1 MSNRDLENLNAA
13 ITLLL
18 QLTAAAGRVSTL
30 IAGARADGR
39 GLNSAELHALEEV
52 DDTARAGLV
61 AAIDAARA
69 GASS

>member
-1 MSNRDLENLNAA
+1 MSDLNNLNAA

-39 GLNSAELHALEEV
+39 DLTAEELAGLQAA
-52 DDTARAGLV
+52 DDVARAALA
-61 AAIDAARA
+61 AAIEAAKA
-69 GASS
+69 